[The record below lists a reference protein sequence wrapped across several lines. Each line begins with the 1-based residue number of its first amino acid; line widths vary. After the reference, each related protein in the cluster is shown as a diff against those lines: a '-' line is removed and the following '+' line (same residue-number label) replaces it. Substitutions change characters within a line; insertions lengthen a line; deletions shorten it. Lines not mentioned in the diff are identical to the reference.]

1 MVTQELLDNL
11 HCTFPRAR
19 IVHIYA
25 STELGRMLSVTD
37 GREGF
42 PAQFLQEPPEEGI
55 ALRIVH
61 GELMA
66 RGRNAMISY
75 DRQMTVSEKE
85 GGWLATGDLVEVRGD
100 RVIFKGRSSD
110 IINVGGRKVFP
121 LHVETALRGVPGV
134 SDIRVYA
141 KKNSLTGEF
150 VAADVVLAPGL
161 REEST
166 RAELRRVARQTLQ
179 PHEIPRIVRIVP
191 KMSCNEA

>member
-1 MVTQELLDNL
+1 M
-11 HCTFPRAR
+11 F
-19 IVHIYA
+19 
-25 STELGRMLSVTD
+25 SVTD

-66 RGRNAMISY
+66 RGGNAMISY

-85 GGWLATGDLVEVRGD
+85 GGWLATGDLAEVRGD
-100 RVIFKGRSSD
+100 RVIFNGRSSD
-110 IINVGGRKVFP
+110 VINVGGRKVFP

-141 KKNSLTGEF
+141 KKNSLAGEL

-166 RAELRRVARQTLQ
+166 KADLWRVARQILQ
-179 PHEIPRIVRIVP
+179 PHEIPRIVRIIP
-191 KMSCNEA
+191 KMSRNEAVKVVRREMDE